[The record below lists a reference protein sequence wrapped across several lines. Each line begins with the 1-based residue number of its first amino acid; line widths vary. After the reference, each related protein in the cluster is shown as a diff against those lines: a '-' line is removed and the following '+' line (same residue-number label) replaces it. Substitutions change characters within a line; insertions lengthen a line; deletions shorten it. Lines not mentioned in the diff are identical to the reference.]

1 MCIPASFVVTKERV
15 FWSKNTD
22 SHEEIICEFRLKEM
36 DVRGTPTLVRIEITP
51 PMADLGKPLT
61 DWVYHLDRQDIRP
74 SWYDAADVERRA
86 RSVLPQWRDAKVVG
100 PGEVREKHTEGQI
113 YVYGGTV
120 QKVYNGGTVQK
131 ACGGTV
137 QEVYGGGTVQ
147 EVYGGTVQKVYNG
160 GTVQK
165 VYGGSVQKVCDGTV
179 QTYVP
184 LAEIELIGT
193 SVLIERVNGRVSVR
207 TGDGRSLREK

>member
-131 ACGGTV
+131 VYGGTV

-147 EVYGGTVQKVYNG
+147 EVCDG

-165 VYGGSVQKVCDGTV
+165 VYGGTV
-179 QTYVP
+179 QEV
-184 LAEIELIGT
+184 
-193 SVLIERVNGRVSVR
+193 
-207 TGDGRSLREK
+207 

>member
-131 ACGGTV
+131 
-137 QEVYGGGTVQ
+137 
-147 EVYGGTVQKVYNG
+147 
-160 GTVQK
+160 